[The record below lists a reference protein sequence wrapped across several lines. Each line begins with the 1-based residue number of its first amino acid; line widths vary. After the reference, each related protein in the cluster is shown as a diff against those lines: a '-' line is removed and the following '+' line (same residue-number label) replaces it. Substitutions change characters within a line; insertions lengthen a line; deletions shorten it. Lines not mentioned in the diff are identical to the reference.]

1 MLAGRLRKSFRFF
14 LCFAL
19 VFFVIH
25 AFFFQPSPS
34 TDFTRREQV
43 LQSDP
48 ENVTR
53 TAEPALVVLE
63 KHVYRS
69 DGLLEVNLAGPH
81 PIFELM
87 EQAEKNWKGKLRRA
101 SSSLDEAVQE
111 YRRRYHRNPPR
122 GFDHW

>member
-1 MLAGRLRKSFRFF
+1 MLAGRLRKSFRIV
-14 LCFAL
+14 LCFVL

-25 AFFFQPSPS
+25 ALFFQPSPPS
-34 TDFTRREQV
+34 ARHEQE

-48 ENVTR
+48 ETVTH
-53 TAEPALVVLE
+53 TTEPLVVLE
-63 KHVYRS
+63 KHVYRP